1 MDLKRGI
8 RMNTKCLVTF
18 KTILEMGSFQ
28 KAADKLGYTQST
40 VTFQIRQLEE
50 EFSLKLFEK
59 IGRHMELTQAGRE
72 IMPYVDMILQGT
84 EQIGN
89 YGKSLSEISGS
100 LKLAIPDS
108 ILIYNMQPFIQ
119 AFTHE
124 APNVQL
130 VIHSIQS
137 GEINQSVMEGS
148 ADLGINCEKDSYP
161 DTVIHQRLGS
171 YQAVLVASPF
181 ADRSQLDF
189 ITPHQRKPFSL
200 ICNEPDGYY
209 QLDMDKYLAQKDIV
223 LNPHMK
229 VQSIEAV
236 KRCVMNNLGMAVV
249 PTYSIGDE
257 LKNGSLIPVK
267 TELDEK
273 IYHSF
278 YIYNRN
284 KWISPQMELAI
295 RLLNE
300 YLGRKDDEVYRIK
313 DKKTGAVSA
322 RDEISGDHV

>member
-1 MDLKRGI
+1 
-8 RMNTKCLVTF
+8 MNTKNLVTF

-40 VTFQIRQLEE
+40 VTFQIKQLEE
-50 EFSLKLFEK
+50 ELALKLFEK
-59 IGRHMELTQAGRE
+59 IGRRMELTQAGKD
-72 IMPYVDMILQGT
+72 ILPYIDMILQST
-84 EQIGN
+84 KQISN

-124 APNVQL
+124 APGIQL
-130 VIHSIQS
+130 VINSIPS
-137 GEINQSVMEGS
+137 GEINQAIMDGT
-148 ADLGINCEKDSYP
+148 ADIGINCEKDSYP
-161 DTVIHQRLGS
+161 DTVVHKKLGK
-171 YQAVLVASPF
+171 YKIVLVASPF
-181 ADRSQLDF
+181 TDSSLLDF

-209 QLDMDKYLAQKDIV
+209 QLEMDKYLTEKNII
-223 LNPHMK
+223 LNPYMK

-236 KRCVMNNLGMAVV
+236 KRCVMNNLGIAIV
-249 PTYSIGDE
+249 PSYSIEEE
-257 LKNGSLIPVK
+257 LKNGSLLPIK

-273 IYHSF
+273 MFNSIYLYHK
-278 YIYNRN
+278 N

-295 RLLNE
+295 KLLKE
-300 YLGRKDDEVYRIK
+300 KVGIDSE
-313 DKKTGAVSA
+313 
-322 RDEISGDHV
+322 